1 MKIRHE
7 FNGKRT
13 VFYVREGDDG
23 AWVAS
28 QEQLITILK
37 GDQERAAEYRRQ
49 AGNGCCGRG
58 ELLSLI

>member
-7 FNGKRT
+7 FNGQKI
-13 VFYVREGDDG
+13 VFYVREGDE
-23 AWVAS
+23 AWVCS

-49 AGNGCCGRG
+49 AGKGYCGRG
-58 ELLSLI
+58 TV